1 MSRPPRPDFVIIGAM
16 KCATS
21 TLHVQLA
28 AQPGFH
34 MSTPK
39 EPNFFSDDDVYAQGL
54 DWYRGLFAEAKDGDL
69 RGESSTH
76 YTKLPTYPQTLARFD
91 EELGDPP
98 PKLIYLMR
106 HPMDRLV
113 SHYIHEW
120 SQGVLSSDINTAVQQ
135 HPPLKAYSCYH
146 QQLAPWIEA
155 YGREQILPLFF
166 DGLRAHPQQ
175 TLERVCTFLGYT
187 GTPQWQHVQ
196 AAQNVSAQRMRKSPV
211 RDSIAA
217 FPPIRWLRRTL
228 MPESLRD
235 RIKSRWMM
243 KERPQL
249 DAATEAALQEHFDQD
264 LAQLGA
270 CFDIHLTCANW
281 QDVAPETELQW
292 SPS

>member
-1 MSRPPRPDFVIIGAM
+1 M

-39 EPNFFSDDDVYAQGL
+39 EPNFFSDDPVYAQGL
-54 DWYRGLFAEAKDGDL
+54 DWYRGLFAEAAESDL

-76 YTKLPTYPQTLARFD
+76 YTKLPTYPQTLARFQK
-91 EELGDPP
+91 ELGDAP

-106 HPMDRLV
+106 HPIDRLV

-120 SQGVLSSDINTAVQQ
+120 SQGVISSDINTAVREHLQ
-135 HPPLKAYSCYH
+135 LKAYSRYH
-146 QQLAPWIEA
+146 EQLAPWREA
-155 YGREQILPLFF
+155 FGQEQILPLFF

-175 TLERVCTFLGYT
+175 TLERVCAFLGYE
-187 GTPQWQHVQ
+187 GPVQWQEDQ
-196 AAQNVSAQRMRKSPV
+196 AAQNVSAQRMRKSPL

-217 FPPIRWLRRTL
+217 LPPLRWLRRTL
-228 MPESLRD
+228 MPESLRE

-249 DAATEAALQEHFDQD
+249 DAEIEAALRAHFNED
-264 LAQLGA
+264 LALLGA
-270 CFDIHLTCANW
+270 CLEMDLTCANW
-281 QDVAPETELQW
+281 HDVAPNAQAQW
-292 SPS
+292 KT